1 MSARHSPTPIR
12 FGTDGWRGVIA
23 DEFTEANAAT
33 VVQAA
38 ATTWAEEAGDLT
50 RPLVV
55 GYDTRFNSRAVAHL
69 AGDILAANGWRVL
82 LADRPVP
89 TPVVSYTVTLHG
101 AAGGLVVTASHNP
114 ARFNGIKLKGAFGGS
129 ATPEFTGRVE
139 QALGRAP
146 VRRTAAAGGRVETVD
161 LLPDYVARSSAGRRA
176 RSGSSGTHSTG
187 RRTAC

>member
-1 MSARHSPTPIR
+1 MSGRQSLTPIR

-23 DEFTEANAAT
+23 DDFTEANAAA

-38 ATTWAEEAGDLT
+38 AVAWAEEAGGGT

-55 GYDTRFNSRAVAHL
+55 GYDTRFNSRAIAQL
-69 AGDILAANGWRVL
+69 AAEILAANSWRVL

-89 TPVVSYTVTLHG
+89 TPVVSYAVTLHG

-114 ARFNGIKLKGAFGGS
+114 ARFNGIKLKGPFGGS

-139 QALGRAP
+139 QALGQTP
-146 VRRTAAAGGRVETVD
+146 PRRTGAAGGGRVERAD
-161 LLPDYVARSSAGRRA
+161 LLPDYLAR
-176 RSGSSGTHSTG
+176 
-187 RRTAC
+187 